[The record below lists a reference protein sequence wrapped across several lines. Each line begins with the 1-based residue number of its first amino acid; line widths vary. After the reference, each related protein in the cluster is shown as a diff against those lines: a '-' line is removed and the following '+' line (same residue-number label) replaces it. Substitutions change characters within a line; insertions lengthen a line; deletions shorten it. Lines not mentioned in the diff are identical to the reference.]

1 MLAGDLNARTG
12 KANDFIDDEN
22 CNFIAGSN
30 MPLPF
35 TLPLGLNFDDNTND
49 HASFSCFY
57 LCKCT

>member
-49 HASFSCFY
+49 HASFSVS
-57 LCKCT
+57 T